1 MSAALKVI
9 LVISLL
15 INLVAVWGLF
25 HYIWYGGSPIGELK
39 RIILGDSNPSA
50 FHDPFYQ
57 ENQLL
62 SKEAAA
68 GKFDSLRVVFLGA
81 SITRSWDLEKYF
93 PEIHPINRGIGG
105 LAPSLLARFKEN
117 VIDLKPRAVV
127 IKFCSINITNR
138 IPLYSLQNI
147 MQMLVQLAQDNNI
160 IPIVCTII
168 PPGKPSAHIGELD
181 VIDSLRSFNTWLKE
195 FAAMNSIS
203 IVDLAAEIEDQ
214 EGYLPRAFSR
224 DPVHLN
230 QEGYE
235 VISHAARP
243 RINEIL
249 GIEKN

>member
-1 MSAALKVI
+1 MSGVLKVI

-39 RIILGDSNPSA
+39 RKILGDSNRSA
-50 FHDPFYQ
+50 FSDPFYE

-81 SITRSWDLEKYF
+81 SITRSWDLDKYF

-105 LAPSLLARFKEN
+105 LASSLLTGFKEN

-138 IPLYSLQNI
+138 IPLYFLQNI
-147 MQMLVQLAQDNNI
+147 MQMLVQLAQENNI

-168 PPGKPSAHIGELD
+168 PPGKPSAHIGELN

-195 FAAMNSIS
+195 FAAMNSIN
-203 IVDLAAEIEDQ
+203 IVDLAAEIQDQ
-214 EGYLPRAFSR
+214 DGCPPRSLSKDPIHLNEEGYK
-224 DPVHLN
+224 
-230 QEGYE
+230 
-235 VISHAARP
+235 VISDAARP
-243 RINEIL
+243 KINEIL
-249 GIEKN
+249 GVEVN